1 MEVRKDCK
9 VGSPVLP
16 PAALVDRVA
25 TQLRSDHKEW
35 LRQLTAEPS
44 RFAEVEGTVHQAF
57 QQLADQLVA
66 SLLAQATQQ
75 SPALAAAK
83 KK

>member
-1 MEVRKDCK
+1 MEVRHDSK
-9 VGSPVLP
+9 VGPPVLAP
-16 PAALVDRVA
+16 DALLDRVA
-25 TQLRSDHKEW
+25 TQLRADHKDW
-35 LRQLTAEPS
+35 LRQLAAEPG
-44 RFAEVEGTVHQAF
+44 RFADVEQTVHQAF

>member
-1 MEVRKDCK
+1 MEVHNDSRTGPL
-9 VGSPVLP
+9 VRSPGE
-16 PAALVDRVA
+16 LVDRIA
-25 TQLRSDHKEW
+25 TQLRSDHKAW
-35 LRQLTAEPS
+35 LHQLTVEPGQ
-44 RFAEVEGTVHQAF
+44 FATLEVTVHQAF

-75 SPALAAAK
+75 SPALDAAK

>member
-1 MEVRKDCK
+1 MEVRND
-9 VGSPVLP
+9 SPLGP
-16 PAALVDRVA
+16 PVDSPGELVDRMA

-35 LRQLTAEPS
+35 LRQLTVEPG
-44 RFAEVEGTVHQAF
+44 RFATVEVTVHQAF

-75 SPALAAAK
+75 SPALEAAK

>member
-1 MEVRKDCK
+1 MEVRNDSK
-9 VGSPVLP
+9 VGPPVLSP
-16 PAALVDRVA
+16 SKLVDHVA
-25 TQLRSDHKEW
+25 TQLRADHQEW
-35 LRQLTAEPS
+35 LRQLTAEPD
-44 RFAEVEGTVHQAF
+44 RFAEVEETVHQAF

-66 SLLAQATQQ
+66 SLLAQATQP

>member
-1 MEVRKDCK
+1 MEVRNDSK
-9 VGSPVLP
+9 VGPPVLSP
-16 PAALVDRVA
+16 GAQVDRVA
-25 TQLRSDHKEW
+25 TQLRSDHKKW
-35 LRQLTAEPS
+35 LRQLTAEPD
-44 RFAEVEGTVHQAF
+44 RFGEVEETVHQTF

-75 SPALAAAK
+75 SPALEAAK